1 MRRSNGWSEQEQ
13 GSRLHLSGS
22 VRVVGR
28 GEGRAQGGGIHEHEE
43 GGEGGGGW
51 KGFEGEYCASATYET
66 SAHKAAGSRPPPPPP
81 PPPTHG
87 ITSTSG
93 TSLNLAPPS
102 GSRGAVETA
111 TYARLP
117 MSRAVT
123 RLPSR
128 MTWYANTW

>member
-1 MRRSNGWSEQEQ
+1 MGGASRSRGRGCICQ
-13 GSRLHLSGS
+13 GLSGS
-22 VRVVGR
+22 SAGARAGLKGAEYMNMR
-28 GEGRAQGGGIHEHEE
+28 REGRAE
-43 GGEGGGGW
+43 GGW

-93 TSLNLAPPS
+93 ISLNLAPPS